1 MVKAQQVMER
11 LEDKHQKA
19 RAEKRTA
26 WDLNAWIGWWMII
39 YIYIWISNMD
49 WTIIEYYGFSRVAM
63 D

>member
-26 WDLNAWIGWWMII
+26 WDLNA
-39 YIYIWISNMD
+39 
-49 WTIIEYYGFSRVAM
+49 
-63 D
+63 